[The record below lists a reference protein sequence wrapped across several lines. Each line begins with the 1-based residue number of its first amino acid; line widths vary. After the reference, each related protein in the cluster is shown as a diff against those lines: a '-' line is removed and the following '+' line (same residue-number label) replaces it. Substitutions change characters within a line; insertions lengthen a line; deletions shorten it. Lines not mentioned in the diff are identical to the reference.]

1 MSYELSIGSQT
12 QDGMYVDDLV
22 ILENDFILKLCI

>member
-1 MSYELSIGSQT
+1 MSYESSIGSQT
-12 QDGMYVDDLV
+12 QYGMYVDDLV